1 MLGSV
6 GPLGLAL
13 ALVLGASAARAMP
26 GTMAVDISPT
36 VPYADD
42 PIDLRSDL
50 VTPAQPVTLRIAS
63 LLRERCVP

>member
-1 MLGSV
+1 MLGRV
-6 GPLGLAL
+6 GLLGLAL
-13 ALVLGASAARAMP
+13 ALVLSTSAARAMP

-50 VTPAQPVTLRIAS
+50 VTRVQPVTLRIAS